1 MLSKILSEQLLKVV
15 QTYENANENANLNR
29 EVVT

>member
-29 EVVT
+29 KVVT

>member
-15 QTYENANENANLNR
+15 QTYENANENANLDQK
-29 EVVT
+29 VVT